1 MNDAQLQMAP
11 DERSEFGLY
20 WPILFAATVGVG
32 LGTTGLMFYGF
43 GQFVGPLAADLH
55 WSRGAISGGMLS
67 YSAGTVLVYPF
78 VGRAVDRFGGRAV
91 GLLAQCGLAAGF
103 ALISVV
109 PANIYLFDAA
119 FFVMSLLGAGTS
131 PIVWSRAVARHFAR
145 RRGLALGIMLS
156 GTGMAAVLAP
166 AVVGGSI
173 AAFGWRGAFRVM
185 AAIEIGV
192 GLPVTF
198 FCLREAARVGAAA
211 APAGMATAAALRSSA
226 FLRLV
231 FAFVLISLG
240 VAGLIVHL
248 PVMLQDRGFAHAR
261 IGFMMGFFGYAVI
274 CGRLLLGFLMDR
286 FPAAIVGGIFV
297 LTAAVACLL
306 LAGGVGVFPAV
317 LLVGACAG
325 AEVDLLA
332 FLTSRLFGLRHFAQ
346 IYGWALSA
354 FVVGAG
360 LGPVIAGRV
369 HDVTG
374 SYQAALYLFA
384 ASTVVAAGVIGSLGR
399 KKGSVL
405 F

>member
-1 MNDAQLQMAP
+1 MDDAQLEMAP

-67 YSAGTVLVYPF
+67 YSAGTVLIYPF

-103 ALISVV
+103 VLISLV

-198 FCLREAARVGAAA
+198 FCLREAMGVGSVAGGALS
-211 APAGMATAAALRSSA
+211 GMAMGAALRSGA
-226 FLRLV
+226 FARLV
-231 FAFVLISLG
+231 CAFVLISVG

-248 PVMLQDRGFAHAR
+248 PVMLADRGFAHAR

-286 FPAAIVGGIFV
+286 FPAGIVGGIFV
-297 LTAAVACLL
+297 LTAAEA
-306 LAGGVGVFPAV
+306 
-317 LLVGACAG
+317 
-325 AEVDLLA
+325 
-332 FLTSRLFGLRHFAQ
+332 
-346 IYGWALSA
+346 
-354 FVVGAG
+354 
-360 LGPVIAGRV
+360 
-369 HDVTG
+369 
-374 SYQAALYLFA
+374 
-384 ASTVVAAGVIGSLGR
+384 
-399 KKGSVL
+399 
-405 F
+405 